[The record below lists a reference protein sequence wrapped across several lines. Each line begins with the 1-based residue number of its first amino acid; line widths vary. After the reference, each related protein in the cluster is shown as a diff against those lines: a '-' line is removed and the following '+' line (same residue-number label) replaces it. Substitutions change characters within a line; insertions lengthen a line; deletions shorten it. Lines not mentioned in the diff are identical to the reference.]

1 MPVLKRVK
9 CPPLT
14 KVTGERPK
22 CQNCKK
28 PLKART
34 FWVEIVGHVNQAPS
48 AGELAVLKQPE
59 PTWPSSSEA
68 IKCGYEAARVFR
80 IEHVLSWRDEQ
91 STKLSFWRGFF
102 DGYRWS
108 SDGTPPL
115 FCSQFCGVQFGVA
128 CWHAGVRI
136 TEKKPNKSEWQ
147 FPSTTNPRTT

>member
-9 CPPLT
+9 CPSLT

-34 FWVEIVGHVNQAPS
+34 FWVEIVGHVNQPPS
-48 AGELAVLKQPE
+48 AGELAVLKQPH
-59 PTWPSSSEA
+59 PTWPNADEA

-80 IEHVLSWRDEQ
+80 IEHLLSWRQEP

-102 DGYRWS
+102 DGYGWS

-128 CWHAGVRI
+128 CWHAGMRI
-136 TEKKPNKSEWQ
+136 TEKNPNKSE
-147 FPSTTNPRTT
+147 